1 MIEKLSEEKVLR
13 DPIHGYVKINDK
25 IIWDVLA
32 CKEVQRLRRIKQLG
46 STSVV
51 YHTGEHSRLAH
62 SLGVYEIIRRMCNE
76 VEDIKEALSEHEKIV
91 VELAGLLHDI
101 GHAPFSHSFENI
113 LERNHEEYTIQI
125 ILSDSEIN
133 TVLKKY
139 DKKLPEEV
147 ASVITGTHKNEILC
161 QMVSSQ
167 LDADRMDYLLRDS
180 YFTGTAYG
188 QFDLERILRTLR
200 VKDNKLVV
208 KESGMHTVEDYI
220 MARYHMYWQVY
231 YHPVSRSFDA
241 LLNQCFMRLKDLQKE
256 KDISN
261 DFEIFKPLLTQK
273 ILTNKQFQRLDDASC
288 LYGIRLMSEYS
299 DPILSDLATR
309 ILDRKLFQDTD
320 VENIEKVEKFCQKNN
335 YDPKYYIYRDSQ
347 KQNPYK
353 PYSESD
359 DKSIWVK
366 CKDDTVK
373 ELASVSKIV
382 KALVENEDTTDAK
395 LFYPKK

>member
-13 DPIHGYVKINDK
+13 DPIHGYVKINDQ

-76 VEDIKEALSEHEKIV
+76 VEDLKEILSEHEKIV

-101 GHAPFSHSFENI
+101 GHAPFSHSFESI
-113 LERNHEEYTIQI
+113 LNCSHEDYTIQI
-125 ILSDSEIN
+125 IKSDSEVSE
-133 TVLKKY
+133 VLRRY
-139 DKKLPEEV
+139 DENLPNEV
-147 ASVITGTHKNEILC
+147 ASIIMGNHPNAILC

-188 QFDLERILRTLR
+188 QFDLERIMRTLR
-200 VKDNKLVV
+200 VKDNRLVV

-241 LLNQCFMRLKDLQKE
+241 LLNQCFTRLKDLQKE
-256 KDISN
+256 KDITK
-261 DFEIFKPLLTQK
+261 DFEMFKPLLTQK
-273 ILTNKQFQRLDDASC
+273 VLTNKQFQRLDDASC
-288 LYGIRLMSEYS
+288 VYGIRLMSEYN
-299 DPILSDLATR
+299 DPILSDLASR
-309 ILDRKLFQDTD
+309 ILDRRLFQDTD
-320 VENIEKVEKFCQKNN
+320 IDNIKAVEDYCLENH
-335 YDPKYYIYRDSQ
+335 YDLKYYIYCDSQ

-353 PYSESD
+353 PYSEKD

-366 CKDDTVK
+366 CKDDSVK
-373 ELASVSKIV
+373 ELASISKIV
-382 KALVENEDTTDAK
+382 RALVENEDTTDAK
-395 LFYPKK
+395 LFYPKS